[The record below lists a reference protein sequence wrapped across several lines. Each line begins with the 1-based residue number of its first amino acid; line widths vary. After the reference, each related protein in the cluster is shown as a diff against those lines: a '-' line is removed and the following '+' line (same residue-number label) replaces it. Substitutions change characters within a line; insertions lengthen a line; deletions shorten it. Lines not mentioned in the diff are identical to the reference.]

1 MSARTTTADPRGQAT
16 EEIASALVLV
26 ARAMTQVRVHETLC
40 RQAGVEVDRLGAAV
54 LFKLVADGGDVRV
67 TELAERLAI
76 DAPAVTRKVQQLE
89 RGGLVRRQSDPTDAR
104 ASRIDVTGAGRR
116 TIDRLQHAQ
125 AQWMGELLTGWSAAD
140 RAELARL
147 LQQLAATIAAP
158 AEGRP

>member
-1 MSARTTTADPRGQAT
+1 MTGRTATSPRGQTT
-16 EEIASALVLV
+16 EEIASALASV
-26 ARAMTQVRVHETLC
+26 ARAMTQVRMHETLC

-54 LFKLVADGGDVRV
+54 LFKLVSEGGDVRV
-67 TELAERLAI
+67 TELAERLSI

-89 RGGLVRRQSDPTDAR
+89 RGGLVCRHSDPTDAR

-125 AQWMGELLTGWSAAD
+125 AQWMGELLAGWSAAD

-147 LQQLAATIAAP
+147 LRQLAATIAVP
-158 AEGRP
+158 GDTRP